1 MSTGNRKVL
10 IVEDNKLN
18 MKLFRDI
25 LTSEACEVI
34 ECFDPM
40 FAMETI
46 AREIPNL
53 ILMDIQLPRISGYD
67 LIKWIKADA
76 NYNHIPIIAITAFAM
91 EDDKEKILSLGCEGY
106 MSKPISMDPFI
117 ENVNKFLENK
127 N

>member
-1 MSTGNRKVL
+1 MSAQNRKVL
-10 IVEDNKLN
+10 IVEDNRLN

-25 LTSEACEVI
+25 LTSENCDVI

-40 FAMETI
+40 FAMDTL
-46 AREIPNL
+46 AREMPNL

-91 EDDKEKILSLGCEGY
+91 EDDKEKNSIFGMRRLYVEANINGSFYRKC
-106 MSKPISMDPFI
+106 K
-117 ENVNKFLENK
+117 
-127 N
+127 